1 MDVLFCLFSQTL
13 RRQQRERH
21 LENVTSRFFFIPSTE
36 NYFFRSMALDSSLF
50 SKDKKTVKTFFA
62 VYLVL
67 I

>member
-1 MDVLFCLFSQTL
+1 MTFYSAYFSNTTSTATGTSS
-13 RRQQRERH
+13 
-21 LENVTSRFFFIPSTE
+21 ENVTSRFFFIPSTE
-36 NYFFRSMALDSSLF
+36 NYIFRSMELDSSLF